1 MFTGIIEE
9 FGVVTSLIRG
19 SDAGRLT
26 VSIGKNLGE
35 IKVGESLAVNG
46 ACLTATAVRRH
57 FVEFD
62 ISSETLKKSS
72 LFELRIGD
80 RVNLE
85 RALPV
90 NGRLGG
96 HMVLGHVDGV
106 GEIRKK
112 VDSGKGF
119 ELHVS
124 IPSELLRYLVPK
136 GSISLD
142 GVSLTIAD
150 LRSGL
155 LVVSVVPHTAKAT
168 TLGERNVGDRLNI
181 EVDVLSKYIEKHL
194 KGEVGKGITE
204 DTLTRV
210 GFFPMGWIDN

>member
-1 MFTGIIEE
+1 MTI
-9 FGVVTSLIRG
+9 S
-19 SDAGRLT
+19 A
-26 VSIGKNLGE
+26 GKNLGE
-35 IKVGESLAVNG
+35 TKVGDSIAVNG
-46 ACLTATAVRRH
+46 ACLTAAAIRRN

-62 ISSETLKKSS
+62 VSAETLKRSNLS
-72 LFELRIGD
+72 ELRIGD

-90 NGRLGG
+90 HGRLGG
-96 HMVLGHVDGV
+96 HMGMGHVDGV
-106 GEIRKK
+106 GEVRRR

-119 ELHVS
+119 ELQVS
-124 IPSELLRYLVPK
+124 IPSDLLRYLVPK
-136 GSISLD
+136 GSISLE

-150 LRSGL
+150 LRNGL

-168 TLGERNVGDRLNI
+168 TLGEKNVGDRVNI

-194 KGEVGKGITE
+194 KGEMGKGITE
-204 DTLTRV
+204 DALTRV

>member
-9 FGVVTSLIRG
+9 LGVVTSFIR
-19 SDAGRLT
+19 SSRAGRLT
-26 VSIGKNLGE
+26 VSAGKNLGE
-35 IKVGESLAVNG
+35 TRVGDSIAVSG
-46 ACLTATAVRRH
+46 VCLTAIAVRRN
-57 FVEFD
+57 FIDFD
-62 ISSETLKKSS
+62 ISAETLKKTKFSD
-72 LFELRIGD
+72 LRIGD
-80 RVNLE
+80 KVNLE

-96 HMVLGHVDGV
+96 HMVMGHVDGV
-106 GEIRKK
+106 GEIRNK
-112 VDSGKGF
+112 VDSAKGF
-119 ELHVS
+119 ELQVS
-124 IPSELLRYLVPK
+124 IPSDLLRYLVPK
-136 GSISLD
+136 GSISVD

-168 TLGERNVGDRLNI
+168 TLGERNIGDRVNI

-194 KGEVGKGITE
+194 KGEMGKGITE